1 MMKDVQ
7 SQYDHRN
14 IYLHRVGVKGVKYP
28 IVVLDKLKGTQ
39 STISSVNMYVDL
51 PRNYRGTH
59 MSRFIEVLNEY
70 HLEINPRRIKEIL
83 ERLRD
88 SLNATRAVIE
98 IEFPYFISKK
108 APVTGIE
115 SYLEYQCA
123 FNAEMYEDDFDFQVV
138 VTAPIHTLCPC
149 SKEIS
154 DRGAHNQ
161 RAFCTVTFQ
170 SKEMIWIESIIDII
184 ESSASAPIYTLLK
197 RPDEKFVTELAYDN
211 PKFVEDVARDVALK
225 LSNYGKI
232 EWYKVEVESDES
244 IHLHNAYACVLSEE
258 MSDNIESI

>member
-1 MMKDVQ
+1 MLKDVQ

-88 SLNATRAVIE
+88 ST
-98 IEFPYFISKK
+98 
-108 APVTGIE
+108 
-115 SYLEYQCA
+115 
-123 FNAEMYEDDFDFQVV
+123 
-138 VTAPIHTLCPC
+138 
-149 SKEIS
+149 
-154 DRGAHNQ
+154 Q
-161 RAFCTVTFQ
+161 R
-170 SKEMIWIESIIDII
+170 
-184 ESSASAPIYTLLK
+184 
-197 RPDEKFVTELAYDN
+197 N
-211 PKFVEDVARDVALK
+211 
-225 LSNYGKI
+225 
-232 EWYKVEVESDES
+232 
-244 IHLHNAYACVLSEE
+244 
-258 MSDNIESI
+258 